1 MDEVADSGV
10 PPGVHPRAKTLLVAA
25 GESSDAV
32 IDENSESKRTDEA
45 TVRAQMIKMMTEIS
59 GASDADMAAV
69 TPPR

>member
-1 MDEVADSGV
+1 MDEVADPSAARCA
-10 PPGVHPRAKTLLVAA
+10 PAYKTLLVAA

-45 TVRAQMIKMMTEIS
+45 TVRAQMLKMMTEIS
-59 GASDADMAAV
+59 GASDADRLSS